1 MSEVLKWM
9 NQRKSITGVLVIEL
23 QGLQAGKQS
32 VSIEAPASEIPD
44 MFPEFKGIVTVAGTV
59 EKFENKY
66 ILSLQARCVAH
77 LVCDRSSEEYEEEI
91 VVPIAVT
98 FIRNS
103 ELYAQQKLEADPEP
117 PFYIHDDAKY
127 LDITDYVRQELALH
141 LPMKR
146 VAPWYRDKELEDIF
160 PFLQRQERER
170 EQQIDERWSVLQ
182 KLRFDEE
189 SQQN

>member
-1 MSEVLKWM
+1 M
-9 NQRKSITGVLVIEL
+9 RKRKPTTGLLAIEL
-23 QGLQAGKQS
+23 QGLQSGKQW
-32 VSIEAPASEIPD
+32 VAIEAPARDIPD
-44 MFPEFKGIVTVAGTV
+44 MFPEFEGTVMVVGTV

-66 ILSLQARCVAH
+66 ILSLEARCIAR
-77 LVCDRSSEEYEEEI
+77 LTCDRSNEEYEEEI

-98 FIRNS
+98 FIKNS
-103 ELYAQQKLEADPEP
+103 ELYAQQKLEVDPEP

-146 VAPWYRDKELEDIF
+146 VAPWYRDKELEEIF
-160 PFLQRQERER
+160 PFLQRQRQER
-170 EQQIDERWSVLQ
+170 EQPIDERWNVLR
-182 KLRFDEE
+182 KLKFDEE

>member
-1 MSEVLKWM
+1 MK
-9 NQRKSITGVLVIEL
+9 QRKSITGVLVIEL

-32 VSIEAPASEIPD
+32 ISIEAPASEIPD

-98 FIRNS
+98 FIKNS

-160 PFLQRQERER
+160 PFLQRQARER
-170 EQQIDERWSVLQ
+170 EQQIDERWSVLR
-182 KLRFDEE
+182 KLKFDEE

>member
-1 MSEVLKWM
+1 VHWG
-9 NQRKSITGVLVIEL
+9 R
-23 QGLQAGKQS
+23 
-32 VSIEAPASEIPD
+32 
-44 MFPEFKGIVTVAGTV
+44 VTVVGTV

-66 ILSLQARCVAH
+66 ILALEARCVAR
-77 LVCDRSSEEYEEEI
+77 LICDRSSEEYEEEI

-98 FIRNS
+98 FIKNS

-117 PFYIHDDAKY
+117 PFYIHEDAKY

-160 PFLQRQERER
+160 PFLQRR
-170 EQQIDERWSVLQ
+170 EQEQQQHIDDRWSALQ
-182 KLRFDEE
+182 NLRFDEE